1 MLNFTTTTIVNS
13 TSDLFKGSLASSGR
27 LYVKNVGSFTAD
39 EIKKVYK
46 KAPTAEVL
54 ATKSFTPSNS
64 GPGMYRLMIDIE
76 LHKSDSSIYARPWP
90 TKGKPLYIEAIIQN
104 SGLSDAAKNALIDA
118 LANNATKYMNLVYDK
133 AIVSVTAE
141 GTDSESSAGTLTITA
156 LDGHQNFK
164 AIVLEEWVEDKE
176 SYSGGHWE
184 TVDAFYDIKGAPAF
198 GDYKHLIQSVALPT
212 YENTRDA
219 ILDVDGARANVPMLS
234 GSYTQ
239 YVITKE
245 ADRDPYGMQAVG
257 QKLTSVTEHVFWVE
271 SNAVSAFETA
281 FGGSSKFDAND
292 ANKDG
297 YELVSILED

>member
-13 TSDLFKGSLASSGR
+13 TDGLFSGSLANSGR
-27 LYVKNVGSFTAD
+27 LYVKNVGSFTAL
-39 EIKKVYK
+39 EIKKAYK
-46 KAPTAEVL
+46 KAATPEVI
-54 ATKSFTPSNS
+54 ASTSVVTSTPAI
-64 GPGMYRLMIDIE
+64 GDIYRLVIDIE

-90 TKGKPLYIEAIIQN
+90 TKGKPVYVEAIAA
-104 SGLSDAAKNALIDA
+104 SEDAVALATALVKNASE
-118 LANNATKYMNLVYDK
+118 YMNLVYDK
-133 AIVSVTAE
+133 QILNVSNIGGSDGKTALSTITITGVDGTQNLKSVVLEKWVENVESYAGGKWVNVVTATPSN
-141 GTDSESSAGTLTITA
+141 G
-156 LDGHQNFK
+156 K
-164 AIVLEEWVEDKE
+164 
-176 SYSGGHWE
+176 
-184 TVDAFYDIKGAPAF
+184 PAF
-198 GDYKHLIQSVALPT
+198 GNYQHLIHNVVLPT

-219 ILDVDGARANVPMLS
+219 ILDVEGARTNAPMLS

-271 SNAVSAFETA
+271 SAAVSEFEKA

-292 ANKDG
+292 TNNDG

>member
-13 TSDLFKGSLASSGR
+13 FVSDKDYKGSIANG
-27 LYVKNVGSFTAD
+27 LYIKNVGSFKSS

-54 ATKSFTPSNS
+54 ATKKFTVSE
-64 GPGMYRLMIDIE
+64 GTEGKLYRLMIDIE

-90 TKGKPLYIEAIIQN
+90 TKGKPLYVEAIAPA
-104 SGLSDAAKNALIDA
+104 SVGLGEAAFQGFVAILAKNAS
-118 LANNATKYMNLVYDK
+118 KYMNLIYDK
-133 AIVSVTAE
+133 EIVSVTASGE
-141 GTDSESSAGTLTITA
+141 DSSLTITA

-164 AIVLEEWVEDKE
+164 AIVLERWEEDKE
-176 SYSGGHWE
+176 SYSGGKWV

-219 ILDVDGARANVPMLS
+219 ILDVDGVRANVPMLN

-271 SNAVSAFETA
+271 SAAVSAFETA
-281 FGGSSKFDAND
+281 FGGSSKFDTND